1 MAEISKS
8 ERLIK
13 RYSNRKLYD
22 TAQSCYITLEDIA
35 QFVKKGEDVTI
46 IDNQT
51 GRDITS
57 QTLTQIIFEN
67 EKRSQKD
74 IPATF
79 LKDIIQFKGGSISS
93 FFQKTVIDPVAQVGT
108 GAGHVI
114 KDVAGGF
121 EDWQKK
127 IDRQIRATVQEII
140 GISKLRQKISH
151 LTKQVR
157 YLERKVEE
165 YEGKETTLT

>member
-1 MAEISKS
+1 MAEVNKTA
-8 ERLIK
+8 RLIK

-35 QFVKKGEDVTI
+35 QFVKKGEDVTV

-79 LKDIIQFKGGSISS
+79 LKDIIQSKGGSISS
-93 FFQKTVIDPVAQVGT
+93 FFQKTGLGQLCNKG
-108 GAGHVI
+108 
-114 KDVAGGF
+114 
-121 EDWQKK
+121 
-127 IDRQIRATVQEII
+127 
-140 GISKLRQKISH
+140 
-151 LTKQVR
+151 
-157 YLERKVEE
+157 
-165 YEGKETTLT
+165 